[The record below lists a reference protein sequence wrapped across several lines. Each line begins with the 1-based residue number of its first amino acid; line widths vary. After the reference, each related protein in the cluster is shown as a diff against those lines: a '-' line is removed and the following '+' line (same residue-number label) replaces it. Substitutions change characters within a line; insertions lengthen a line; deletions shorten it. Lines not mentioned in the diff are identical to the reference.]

1 MDNTIVILV
10 SIIAG
15 LLFIVWLFFQLWQ
28 GAGRRLRQVSF
39 QKVSL
44 STKYGKMSE
53 QFMPFLKDYPY
64 DPQQFRFIGT
74 PIDGIQ
80 FNDDTV
86 VFMEFKAAN
95 STLNPNQKRI
105 KQLIENKRVE
115 WREFRIK

>member
-1 MDNTIVILV
+1 MDTTILILLG
-10 SIIAG
+10 IIAG
-15 LLFIVWLFFQLWQ
+15 LLFMLWLFFQLWQ
-28 GAGRRLRQVSF
+28 SAGRRLRQVSF

-80 FNDDTV
+80 FTEDTV
-86 VFMEFKAAN
+86 VFVEFKAAD
-95 STLNPNQKRI
+95 SALNPTQKHI
-105 KQLIENKRVE
+105 KELIENKRVE
-115 WREFRIK
+115 WLEFRIK